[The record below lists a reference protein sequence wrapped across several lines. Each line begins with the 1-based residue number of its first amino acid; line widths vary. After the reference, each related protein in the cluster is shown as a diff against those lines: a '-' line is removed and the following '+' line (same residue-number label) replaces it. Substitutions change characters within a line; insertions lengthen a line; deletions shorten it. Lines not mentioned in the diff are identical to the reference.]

1 VWQHAVALVDVV
13 IYSWAEA
20 PQSATKTQKHNPI
33 SQGSI
38 WSACYLRLA
47 AAIVTPLARSR
58 SSNATGPRAATQA
71 RGKLPQGF

>member
-1 VWQHAVALVDVV
+1 MWPHAVALVDVV

-38 WSACYLRLA
+38 KKKEKKRKVGRLFLGLFFC
-47 AAIVTPLARSR
+47 PLFSFSFFLEA
-58 SSNATGPRAATQA
+58 P
-71 RGKLPQGF
+71 